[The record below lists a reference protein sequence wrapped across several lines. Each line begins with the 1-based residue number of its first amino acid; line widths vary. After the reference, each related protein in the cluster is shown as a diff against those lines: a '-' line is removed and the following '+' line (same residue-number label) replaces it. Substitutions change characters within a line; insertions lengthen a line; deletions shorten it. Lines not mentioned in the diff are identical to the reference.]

1 MNNIFDNIEEILK
14 NYNNTNNNTIT
25 KVELYS
31 QCNQDKFVVDILNKF
46 SNFDNKLFLDF
57 GCQYPIERNN
67 TYYLE
72 NKYNYKGL
80 SIDCDLNAINK
91 WKLTNRNSHNVKCI
105 DLTKINIE
113 ELLDNFYGENRIIDY
128 FSFDLEPP
136 LLTLDTL
143 KKIPLHKYKFKIVTF
158 EHDGYRNF
166 DTVIP
171 SRKIFF
177 ENGYRRIKPE
187 IANIYYTRVPGAEDW
202 WIHPDLITIPEEF
215 LEPNHFNLR
224 YNYHQNKYI

>member
-1 MNNIFDNIEEILK
+1 MNKLDNIDSLFK
-14 NYNNTNNNTIT
+14 NKSKKICNT
-25 KVELYS
+25 ELYS
-31 QCNQDKFVVDILNKF
+31 QCNQDKFVLDILSKY

-67 TYYLE
+67 TYHLE
-72 NKYNYKGL
+72 NNYNYNGL

-91 WKLTNRNSHNVKCI
+91 WKLSNRNPDNVKCI

-113 ELLDNFYGENRIIDY
+113 ELLDSFYGENKIIDY

-136 LLTLDTL
+136 LLTLDVL
-143 KKIPLHKYKFKIVTF
+143 KKIPFNKYKFKIVTF
-158 EHDGYRNF
+158 EHDAYRDF

-187 IANIYYTRVPGAEDW
+187 ITNIYWKQVSAAEDW
-202 WIHPDLITIPEEF
+202 WINPDLITIPENF
-215 LEPNHFNLR
+215 LEL
-224 YNYHQNKYI
+224 K